1 MKKDT
6 LGEANQERCVILGH
20 YIVENNA
27 TVRAAAKYFGISK
40 STVHKDIQERLALI
54 DIDKYNEVKKIM
66 NEHLETRHIL
76 GGESTRQ
83 LFLRKK
89 QITL

>member
-1 MKKDT
+1 MNKNINKRVIDIANHIILTKDT
-6 LGEANQERCVILGH
+6 IRKTAVIF
-20 YIVENNA
+20 N
-27 TVRAAAKYFGISK
+27 ISK
-40 STVHKDIQERLALI
+40 STVHKDIGERLMTL
-54 DIDKYNEVKKIM
+54 DINKYQEVKKIM
-66 NEHLETRHIL
+66 LNHLETRHLL

>member
-1 MKKDT
+1 MNKNINKRVIDIANHIILTRDT
-6 LGEANQERCVILGH
+6 IRKTAVIFN
-20 YIVENNA
+20 V
-27 TVRAAAKYFGISK
+27 SK
-40 STVHKDIQERLALI
+40 STVHKDIGERLMTL
-54 DIDKYNEVKKIM
+54 DINKYQEVKKIM
-66 NEHLETRHIL
+66 LNHLETRHLL